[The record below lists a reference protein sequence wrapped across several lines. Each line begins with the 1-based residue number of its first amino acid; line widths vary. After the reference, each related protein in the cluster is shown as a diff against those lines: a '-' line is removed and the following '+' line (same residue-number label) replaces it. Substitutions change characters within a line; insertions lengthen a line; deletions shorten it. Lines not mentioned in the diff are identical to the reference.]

1 MGVLLPINS
10 RINKSKGGSSNEC
23 REKKSLKLYLLIFVF
38 TVLASGWIGVFLDSL
53 LTNQPEG
60 NTLGMGLWLIF
71 PFLVSIL
78 LRVISRDWND
88 FGIKPNLKGNF
99 IWYFTALLIY
109 PFVTVITISISL
121 IFGVAHISSFDISTL
136 LSLIVMSSIGNF
148 IKTFLK
154 SFLGVVI

>member
-60 NTLGMGLWLIF
+60 NTLGMGLWLIL

-121 IFGVAHISSFDISTL
+121 IL
-136 LSLIVMSSIGNF
+136 E
-148 IKTFLK
+148 
-154 SFLGVVI
+154 